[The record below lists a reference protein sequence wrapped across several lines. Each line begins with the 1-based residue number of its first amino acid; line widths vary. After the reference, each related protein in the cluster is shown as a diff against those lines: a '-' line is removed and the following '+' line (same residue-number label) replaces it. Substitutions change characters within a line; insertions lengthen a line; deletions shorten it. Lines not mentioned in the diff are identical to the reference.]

1 MSAPFKKYNSLVAF
15 AILIFGVL
23 FSFYT
28 LMPSDKE
35 TFKIKDTSFSQEK
48 ALVQLKEISKKRHY
62 VGAPA
67 HKEVRDY
74 ITSELQKL
82 GLEVTIQEQLGIN
95 KKWHSATEAH
105 NILAK
110 IKGSG
115 QGKALLLLTH
125 YDSNPHSSLGA
136 SDAGSGVV
144 TILEGVRAYLA
155 SNPKPKNDVIIL
167 ITDAEEIG
175 LNGADAFVNH
185 HPWAKNV
192 GLVLNFEARGSGG
205 PSYMLLETNGGN
217 SKLIKEFVK
226 AHPKYPVANSLM
238 YSIYKMLP
246 NDTDLTVFRQDA
258 NINGFNFAFIG
269 DYFDYHT
276 AQDSYER
283 LDRNTLM
290 HQASYLLP
298 LLTYFSNADLSN
310 LNSKDDLVYFTF
322 PIIKMVSFPFSWV
335 MPLTI
340 VAFLIFILLCLYGLA
355 QGRLSLKGM
364 GIGFIPLLLSLII
377 AVVVAIFGW
386 KLVLLVH
393 PQYNDILHGFT
404 YNGYEYIAA
413 FVALSF
419 ATTYYI
425 YNKFKKKSV
434 VDLSIAP
441 LFLWLVINVL
451 ITIYLKGS
459 GFFIIPVYFAL
470 SGLAIAL
477 LSKDKT
483 KSHILSNSL
492 LALPLLII
500 FAPLVKMFPVGLGL
514 KNLFISAIFVVLIMG
529 LLVPVLIK
537 FRTKRLLV
545 YMGFAISIVFFVKA
559 ALNAGYAIDIKKP
572 NSILYIYDADAQKAY
587 WATYNQK
594 LDDFTTQFLGDN
606 PIKGGVDGKVAASKY
621 GTSLAWHKPTDIIP
635 LELPEINQIVNDTIY
650 QDKEHYH
657 FIIRPHRHTNRI
669 ELKANSDLHFKNFS
683 LNGQVFTK
691 QKDEKYV
698 MDTEKRKHLLSYY
711 FTKPNETLTLEF
723 TLEKGEIPDITMYIA
738 SYDLFTNP
746 NFNIKPRSEIMMPT
760 PFVLNDAIVIK
771 KQLLK

>member
-1 MSAPFKKYNSLVAF
+1 MSAPFKKYNSLIAF
-15 AILIFGVL
+15 AILIFGIL
-23 FSFYT
+23 SSFYT
-28 LMPSDKE
+28 LMPSVKE
-35 TFKIKDTSFSQEK
+35 TFKVKDVTFSQEK
-48 ALVQLKEISKKRHY
+48 ALMQLKEMTKKRHY

-74 ITSELQKL
+74 IASELQKL

-95 KKWHSATEAH
+95 KKWHSATVAH

-110 IKGSG
+110 IKGTG

-144 TILEGVRAYLA
+144 TILEGIRVYLA

-217 SKLIKEFVK
+217 AKLIKEFVK
-226 AHPKYPVANSLM
+226 ANPKYPVANSLM

-246 NDTDLTVFRQDA
+246 NDTDLTVFRQDG

-269 DYFDYHT
+269 DHFDYHT

-298 LLTYFSNADLSN
+298 LLTYFSDADLSN
-310 LNSKDDLVYFTF
+310 LSSKDDLVYFTF
-322 PIIKMVSFPFSWV
+322 PIVKMISFPFSWV

-340 VAFLIFILLCLYGLA
+340 VAFLIFLLLCLYGLA
-355 QGRLSLKGM
+355 QGRLSLKGI
-364 GIGFIPLLLSLII
+364 GVGFIPLLLSLII
-377 AVVVAIFGW
+377 SVVAAIFGW
-386 KLVLLVH
+386 KLALLIH
-393 PQYNDILHGFT
+393 PQYKDILHGFT
-404 YNGYEYIAA
+404 YNGYDYIAA

-419 ATTYYI
+419 AITYYI
-425 YNKFKKKSV
+425 YNKFKKKSA

-441 LFLWLVINVL
+441 IFLWLIINVL
-451 ITIYLKGS
+451 IAVYLKGS
-459 GFFIIPVYFAL
+459 GFFIIPVYCAL

-477 LSKDKT
+477 FSKDKT
-483 KSHILSNSL
+483 KSPILSNSL

-500 FAPLVKMFPVGLGL
+500 FVPLVKMFPVGLGL
-514 KNLFISAIFVVLIMG
+514 KNLFISTVFVVLIMG
-529 LLVPVLIK
+529 LLVPILLK

-545 YMGFAISIVFFVKA
+545 YIGFLISIVFFVKA
-559 ALNAGYAIDIKKP
+559 GLNADYTIDRKKP
-572 NSILYIYDADAQKAY
+572 NSVLYMYDADAQKAY
-587 WATYNQK
+587 WATYNHE
-594 LDDFTTQFLGDN
+594 LDSFTKQFFDKN
-606 PIKGGVDGKVAASKY
+606 AIKGGVDGKVAASKY
-621 GTSLAWHKPTDIIP
+621 GTSLAWHAPTKIIDLALP
-635 LELPEINQIVNDTIY
+635 LVVDSADSVTNY
-650 QDKEHYH
+650 YH
-657 FIIRPHRHTNRI
+657 FNITPQRYTNHI
-669 ELKANSDLHFKNFS
+669 EFKANTNLHFKNFS
-683 LNGQVFTK
+683 LNGEAFTK
-691 QKDEKYV
+691 QGDEKYV
-698 MDTEKRKHLLSYY
+698 IDTEKRKHLLSYY
-711 FTKPNETLTLEF
+711 FTKPNESITLEF
-723 TLEKGEIPDITMYIA
+723 TLEKGETPDITMYLA

-746 NFNIKPRSEIMMPT
+746 NFNITPRSEIMMPT
-760 PFVLNDAIVIK
+760 PFVLNDAIVVK
-771 KQLLK
+771 KLLNP

>member
-1 MSAPFKKYNSLVAF
+1 MSASFKKYNSLIAF
-15 AILIFGVL
+15 AILVL
-23 FSFYT
+23 SVYFSFNT
-28 LMPSDKE
+28 LMPSEKE
-35 TFKIKDTSFSQEK
+35 IFKINDTSFSQEK
-48 ALVQLKEISKKRHY
+48 ALVQLKEITKKRHY

-74 ITSELQKL
+74 IASQLKKL

-144 TILEGVRAYLA
+144 TILEGVRAFLA
-155 SNPKPKNDVIIL
+155 SNPKPKNDIIIL

-217 SKLIKEFVK
+217 AKLIKEFVK

-269 DYFDYHT
+269 DHFDYHT

-298 LLTYFSNADLSN
+298 LLTYFSDADLSQ
-310 LNSKDDLVYFTF
+310 LNSQDDLVYFTF
-322 PIIKMVSFPFSWV
+322 PIVKMVSFPFTWV
-335 MPLTI
+335 WPLTI
-340 VAFLIFILLCLYGLA
+340 VAIILFVLLCLFGLMR
-355 QGRLSLKGM
+355 GRLSLKGI
-364 GIGFIPLLLSLII
+364 GIGFIPLFLSLII
-377 AVVVAIFGW
+377 SVAVAIFGW
-386 KLVLLVH
+386 KLALLIH
-393 PQYNDILHGFT
+393 PQYKDILHGFT
-404 YNGYEYIAA
+404 YNGYDYIAA

-419 ATTYYI
+419 GITYYI
-425 YNKFKKKSV
+425 YNKFKKKSAL
-434 VDLSIAP
+434 DLSMAP

-451 ITIYLKGS
+451 IAIYLKGS

-477 LSKDKT
+477 FSKDKT

-514 KNLFISAIFVVLIMG
+514 KNLFISALFVVLIMG
-529 LLVPVLIK
+529 LLIPVLMK

-545 YMGFAISIVFFVKA
+545 YMGFLISIIFFVKA
-559 ALNAGYAIDIKKP
+559 ALHAGYTLDRKKP

-587 WATYNQK
+587 WATYNYK
-594 LDDFTTQFLGDN
+594 LDVFTKQFLGDN
-606 PIKGGVDGKVAASKY
+606 PVKGGVDGKVAASKY
-621 GTSLAWHKPTDIIP
+621 GTSIAWHAPAKKIDLALP
-635 LELPEINQIVNDTIY
+635 LVVDSTNSATNYYRFSITPQRY
-650 QDKEHYH
+650 A
-657 FIIRPHRHTNRI
+657 NRI
-669 ELKANSDLHFKNFS
+669 ELKANTNLHFKDFI
-683 LNGQVFTK
+683 LNGQAFAK
-691 QKDEKYV
+691 QKGKNYI
-698 MDTEKRKHLLSYY
+698 MNTEKRKHLLSYY

-723 TLEKGEIPDITMYIA
+723 TLEKGEKPDITMYLA

-746 NFNIKPRSEIMMPT
+746 NFKITPRTDIMMPT

-771 KQLLK
+771 KRLLE